1 MCINERLKE
10 IRKALNLNQSD
21 MAEKLGMKQGSYS
34 GIESGKKG
42 TITKKTEKM
51 LEYLFDVNIEY
62 LLNGKGEMF
71 NNDVRKENPINIS
84 GSSGTNITGGSIYN
98 NTSNNSN
105 NHISII
111 LPENGYKKII
121 NSTGKETTLKMSDD
135 EMPVVESLS
144 AENRFLKQRIT
155 DLEKIIETKDDIIN
169 MYKGLIKHS

>member
-1 MCINERLKE
+1 MDKKDILKTLINHFDNGNKTKFARRLG
-10 IRKALNLNQSD
+10 ITPQGLSTWLNRNTFDIDILFSKCENIS
-21 MAEKLGMKQGSYS
+21 AEW
-34 GIESGKKG
+34 
-42 TITKKTEKM
+42 
-51 LEYLFDVNIEY
+51 
-62 LLNGKGEMF
+62 LLTGKGEMF
-71 NNDVRKENPINIS
+71 KNDVRKENPINIS